1 MAASNEFERHLQK
14 AMGSLPERSRLVLLL
29 ASMDGHSL
37 EDVAKVLPDTSR
49 YGEIA
54 PAFRTEAA
62 GGKTSMICDKYKHAL
77 LLAATNNELEAK
89 LSQHLQHCSK
99 CRTTLC
105 SERELFSR
113 IDTVLRAQVNG
124 DPRPGFLTDLRVQL
138 SKEQATRPGSNRMW
152 QLAGAALALI
162 LISDVLSAGKPA
174 TTGSR
179 REMCKRL
186 AFERRKMPP

>member
-1 MAASNEFERHLQK
+1 
-14 AMGSLPERSRLVLLL
+14 
-29 ASMDGHSL
+29 
-37 EDVAKVLPDTSR
+37 
-49 YGEIA
+49 
-54 PAFRTEAA
+54 
-62 GGKTSMICDKYKHAL
+62 MICDKYKHAL
-77 LLAATNNELEAK
+77 LLAAATNNELEAK

-162 LISDVLSAGKPA
+162 LIAMFYPLANPRQRGVTGNVQTFGVRAPQNAPLAPSVYASDHSEYAAARIPSV
-174 TTGSR
+174 R
-179 REMCKRL
+179 
-186 AFERRKMPP
+186 